1 MGLIDWLIVIIPTC
15 LIVGIGIYSRRYI
28 KSVTDFLSASRVAGR
43 YVISI
48 GDVANALAI
57 FGMVAYVEVHYKTG
71 FALVFWNNILLP
83 LGVVMSLFGYCHYRF
98 RETKAMSLGQFLEMR
113 YNRPFRIFAAAL
125 RSLAEML
132 TNMIMPAIA
141 ARFFIYFL
149 GLPHTVKVFGWEI
162 STFVLIVLICL
173 TLAISLICFG
183 GTLALLITDACQGM
197 ILCPLM
203 VVFVIFILY
212 KFSWNG
218 EMVPVMMDRVAGESF
233 LNPYDIKQLRD
244 FNVFMVILT
253 VVTSIIHRASWTGAG
268 YSTAAKSP
276 HESKMAGLLGTW
288 RGALNSLLYV
298 LIAIGIIAIMNHT
311 NFSGK
316 GKEVRTELSAHIAQL
331 LVKEKYRMDFN
342 RRIAAVPEQKHVI
355 GRDLPLSQD
364 RNLDTPTMMA
374 AHEAFKAYEIADVKA
389 AFPKVKADSQLL
401 KDAEARGNVKFQ
413 EYRTLYHQQ
422 MMAVGMRKLL
432 PTGMLGMFC
441 LLLVLAMI
449 STDDSRIYSASL
461 TLTQDV
467 VLPLCPH
474 GLTPKQHIWAIRIVS
489 IFVGIFFVF
498 GSCFMSQLDYVNLYA
513 TMMCMMWM
521 GGCGPV
527 IIFGLYGRFGNSA
540 GAFASVL
547 SGMFLALGSI
557 FVQRN
562 WADAVYPWLV
572 RMGWAEGFGNFLET
586 VSRPLNPIVVWKMNP
601 VKFPINSYELYM
613 MTMILTFIIFCV
625 VSALTQKEPFNLERM
640 LHRGIYNTDGE
651 NKVREKWTAK
661 NLFSKLIGITPEY
674 TTGDRW
680 IAWGVFGYSIIYKF
694 FLAFVVV
701 VIWNAVS
708 PWKVEWWGHYFFIT
722 TLLIPGI
729 VAFFSTFWFGI
740 GGAVDLFRLFRDL
753 EKRVVNPLDNGWV
766 EGHVSLSDKE
776 TFDKLEKEN
785 PKKPF
790 TLIELLVV
798 IAIIAI
804 LASIPSAAS
813 AI

>member
-28 KSVTDFLSASRVAGR
+28 KGVADFLSAGRVAGR

-57 FGMVAYVEVHYKTG
+57 IGLVAYVEVHYKTG

-83 LGVVMSLFGYCHYRF
+83 LGVVMSLFGYCTYRF

-125 RSLAEML
+125 RSIAEML

-149 GLPHTVKVFGWEI
+149 GLPHTLNIFGWEV
-162 STFVLIVLICL
+162 STFVVIVLICL
-173 TLAISLICFG
+173 TIAISLICFG

-197 ILCPLM
+197 ILFPLM
-203 VVFVIFILY
+203 VIFVVFILY
-212 KFSWNG
+212 KFSWNS
-218 EMVPVMMDRVAGESF
+218 EMIPVMLDRAAGESF

-244 FNVFMVILT
+244 FNIFMVILT
-253 VVTSIIHRASWTGAG
+253 VVTSIIHRASWIGAG

-276 HESKMAGLLGTW
+276 HEQKMAGLLGTW

-316 GKEVRTELSAHIAQL
+316 GKEVRMELSAHIAEQL
-331 LVKEKYRMDFN
+331 VAKENRADFN
-342 RRIAAVPEQKHVI
+342 RRIKAVPEQKHVI
-355 GRDLPLSQD
+355 GKDRPLSQD
-364 RNLDTPTMMA
+364 SNLDTPTLKT
-374 AHEAFKAYEIADVKA
+374 AHEAFKEYEVA
-389 AFPKVKADSQLL
+389 AVMNLNPGLAQDNQLVL
-401 KDAEARGNVKFQ
+401 DAVARGNAKFQ

-432 PTGMLGMFC
+432 PTGMLGLFC

-449 STDDSRIYSASL
+449 STDDTRIYSASL
-461 TLTQDV
+461 TITQDV
-467 VLPLCPH
+467 VLPLCPN

-489 IFVGIFFVF
+489 ISVGVFFIF
-498 GSCFMSQLDYVNLYA
+498 GSFFMSQLDYINLYS
-513 TMMCMMWM
+513 TIMCMMWM

-527 IIFGLYGRFGNSA
+527 MIFGLYSRFGNSA

-547 SGMFLALGSI
+547 TGMFLALGSI

-562 WADAVYPWLV
+562 WADVVYPWLV
-572 RMGWAEGFGNFLET
+572 KMGWAESIGEFLEK
-586 VSRPLNPIVVWKMNP
+586 VSRPMNPIIVWKMDP

-613 MTMILTFIIFCV
+613 MTMILTFVIFCV
-625 VSALTQKEPFNLERM
+625 VSYFTQKVPFNLERM

-651 NKVREKWTAK
+651 NKTREKWTFA
-661 NLFSKLIGITPEY
+661 NVFSKLIGITPEY
-674 TTGDRW
+674 TFGDRC
-680 IAWGVFGYSIIYKF
+680 IAWGVFAYSIIYKF
-694 FLAFVVV
+694 FFAFILV

-708 PWKVEWWGHYFFIT
+708 PWKPAWWGHYFFIT

-753 EKRVVNPLDNGWV
+753 ERRVADPLDNGQV
-766 EGHVSLSDKE
+766 DGHVSISDKAK
-776 TFDKLEKEN
+776 FAQLEKEDQ
-785 PKKPF
+785 KKQ
-790 TLIELLVV
+790 
-798 IAIIAI
+798 
-804 LASIPSAAS
+804 
-813 AI
+813 